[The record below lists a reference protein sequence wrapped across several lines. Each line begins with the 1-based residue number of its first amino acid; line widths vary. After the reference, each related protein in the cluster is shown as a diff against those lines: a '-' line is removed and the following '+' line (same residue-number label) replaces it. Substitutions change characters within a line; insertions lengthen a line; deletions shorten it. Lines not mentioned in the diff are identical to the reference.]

1 MRLLRTAATLTLFL
15 AASTVAAQN
24 GSDHL
29 HVAVRRVH
37 ISAGFSGEEVF
48 IYGRVPAGT
57 ERVVSV
63 ISSPTT
69 ATVRLMEKGRVGPFW
84 LGVHQYAVHRVPR
97 LYLVSLSCPQGNVLY
112 PCPESDA
119 LAAVNP
125 ALARIGEIVGLREL
139 EERAEVDVLR
149 GKAGRQE
156 VLRLLRGFWKLQ
168 ASRGLYAVN
177 TNRIRLNDDSM
188 YYYQAV
194 LPAEAPEGRYEIS
207 AFFLAG
213 DGVIGTASTELFVGR
228 SGMVAW
234 LSRLAERRALLYGLI
249 TIGIALAAGW
259 LAGTVFRKRT
269 NH

>member
-1 MRLLRTAATLTLFL
+1 MRLSRAAAVLLLLLF
-15 AASTVAAQN
+15 AAPVAAQN
-24 GSDHL
+24 GSERL

-63 ISSPTT
+63 IESPTT
-69 ATVRLMEKGRVGPFW
+69 ARVRLMEKGRVGPFW
-84 LGVHQYAVHRVPR
+84 LGVHQYAVSHVPR
-97 LYLVSLSCPQGNVLY
+97 LYLVSLSCPGGNVLH
-112 PCPESDA
+112 PCAERDS
-119 LAAVNP
+119 LAAVDAVLERIGQVVGP
-125 ALARIGEIVGLREL
+125 RALA
-139 EERAEVDVLR
+139 ERAEVEVLR
-149 GKAGRQE
+149 GKEGPEDVKR
-156 VLRLLRGFWKLQ
+156 VLKGFWELQ
-168 ASRGLYAVN
+168 DSRGLYHVSP
-177 TNRIRLNDDSM
+177 NRIRLNDEGM

-194 LPAEAPEGRYEIS
+194 LPAEAPEGKYEV
-207 AFFLAG
+207 AAYFLAG
-213 DGVIGTASTELFVGR
+213 DAVVGTAVAELFVGR

-259 LAGTVFRKRT
+259 LAGAIFRRRT